1 MPDAIGH
8 VAFGPTSFHFN
19 GRRKKKLREKINS
32 PAAPTAPINP
42 AQKSSETPTAAPP
55 PEAVV
60 EKEPSPTAAKEETP
74 TAPTPPNP
82 IPAKSGSTSVFAKGK
97 AGFMKQVKEEVKKI
111 QEETP
116 KGTIDA
122 EKLPQIW
129 SKLQV
134 EAQKNE
140 DLHLLSLLQRGEP
153 ELVGDHELLIPYFNA
168 LERETLA
175 ERKEWIAESL
185 RGICGVYPLLTLVEK
200 EDSEAKKENLLYTPK
215 EKLEY
220 LLEQNPM
227 VSDLLQKFNLNVDY

>member
-1 MPDAIGH
+1 MSDAIGH

-32 PAAPTAPINP
+32 PAAPTAPITP
-42 AQKSSETPTAAPP
+42 TQKSSETPTSASP
-55 PEAVV
+55 PETVV
-60 EKEPSPTAAKEETP
+60 EKELSPTAAKEETP
-74 TAPTPPNP
+74 TAPTSPNP
-82 IPAKSGSTSVFAKGK
+82 IPAKSSSTSVFAKGK

-122 EKLPQIW
+122 EKIPQIW

-153 ELVGDHELLIPYFNA
+153 ELVGDHELLIPFFNA

-175 ERKEWIAESL
+175 ERKEWMAESL

-200 EDSEAKKENLLYTPK
+200 EDSEAKKENLIYTPK

-220 LLEQNPM
+220 LLEQNPL
-227 VSDLLQKFNLNVDY
+227 VADFLQQFRLDVDY